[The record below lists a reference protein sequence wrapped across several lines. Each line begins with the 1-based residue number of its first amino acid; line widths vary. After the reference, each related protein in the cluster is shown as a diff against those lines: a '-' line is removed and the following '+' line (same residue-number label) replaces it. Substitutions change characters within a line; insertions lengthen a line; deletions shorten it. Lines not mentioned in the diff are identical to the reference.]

1 MKLFYMVL
9 TLVIFGFGSLFAQD
23 MNLKE
28 LSKYNGKNGQK
39 AYIAVDGKIYDVS
52 NNDEWKNGEHIP
64 TQGKLK
70 AGIDGTQVIEKSP
83 HGKKVL
89 AELPVVGNLIK

>member
-9 TLVIFGFGSLFAQD
+9 TLVVFGFGSLFAQD
-23 MNLKE
+23 MNLE
-28 LSKYNGKNGQK
+28 QLSQYNGKNGQK

-64 TQGKLK
+64 TEGRLK
-70 AGIDGTQVIEKSP
+70 AGIDATKAMDSSP
-83 HGKKVL
+83 HGRKVL
-89 AELPVVGNLIK
+89 KKLPMVGNLIK